1 MCRTIWP
8 EEVNRP
14 CHMGRDICHL
24 PISRKA
30 LSIHPLNSVQLI
42 ETLYKFDD
50 NQKNSYGVISK
61 RLLRERILWS
71 YIDHSRIVIFT
82 CHFNY
87 SQSLHLYL
95 WNFCSSSLILH
106 NYIVSHH
113 RLNNNLNYE
122 VHASHQ
128 SLIQLNYPHMFNPGP
143 LQSVLS
149 VDGPDLLQ
157 GSPKWFIIFKRCNI
171 IKINNY

>member
-1 MCRTIWP
+1 MVKWQVQLLDTFMHESVPHKKTQNWHYIINICLLCQTLWL

-14 CHMGRDICHL
+14 RHMWRDICHL

-30 LSIHPLNSVQLI
+30 LSIHPSTSVQLI

-50 NQKNSYGVISK
+50 DQKNSYGVISK
-61 RLLRERILWS
+61 RLLCERILWS

-82 CHFNY
+82 CHFHY

-106 NYIVSHH
+106 I
-113 RLNNNLNYE
+113 
-122 VHASHQ
+122 
-128 SLIQLNYPHMFNPGP
+128 
-143 LQSVLS
+143 
-149 VDGPDLLQ
+149 
-157 GSPKWFIIFKRCNI
+157 
-171 IKINNY
+171 